1 MKEYGGGVKG
11 IFTSLRAKVI
21 FTIIFVLLA
30 MTSLTSYAWFYY
42 WREQLI
48 ELTEDQISLL
58 FQSVEVSLE
67 RAMREGR
74 QEEVSSILRRIHEKQ
89 EMMSL
94 RIYDTEGVIRRSSNQ
109 KEEGTRPVELG
120 RHEEMDVA
128 GLRLTSLRMG
138 ESGNLRLMYPI
149 RKRAECTTCHV
160 TDEDYVGILEMNLS
174 LDNVLEIINRNRNRM
189 VFYSIITVLVL
200 SLTIALLFE
209 REVHTP
215 ISAIIDT
222 INEVEAG
229 NLTARINIRSKDEL
243 GLIARN
249 LNSMVGKLESA
260 IGQIREYH
268 RKELQKTHRLA
279 AIGELTASI
288 SHEIRNP
295 LAGIKGA
302 IQVILKDENIS
313 ERHQEVLLEV
323 LSQVDRLNGT
333 VGDLLEFSR
342 PITPE
347 FVPTDVRD
355 VLERTL
361 NPLKLDPFLG
371 EIEIKKEYDTS
382 KPIWLDPN
390 LIEHAFFNLAIN
402 SLQAM
407 DGSGTLR
414 VVVAEYEDCLE
425 IRFEDSGCGISQEN
439 LERIFR
445 PFFTTKHRGTGLGLS
460 IARNI
465 IEAHGGTI
473 EVASEL
479 DRGTTFTIHLDKDP
493 RKKT

>member
-1 MKEYGGGVKG
+1 MEESGGAVKG
-11 IFTSLRAKVI
+11 LFTSLRAKVI
-21 FTIIFVLLA
+21 FTIILVLLV

-58 FQSVEVSLE
+58 FHSVEISLE
-67 RAMREGR
+67 RAMREGK
-74 QEEVSSILRRIHEKQ
+74 QEEVSDILRRIHERQ
-89 EMMSL
+89 EMMNL
-94 RIYDTEGVIRRSSNQ
+94 RIYDTEGVIRRSSYQ
-109 KEEGTRPVELG
+109 EEEGTRPVELG
-120 RHEEMDVA
+120 RHEAMGMA
-128 GLRLTSLRMG
+128 GLRLTSLRTG
-138 ESGNLRLMYPI
+138 ESGNLRLIYPI
-149 RKRAECTTCHV
+149 KKKEECTSCH
-160 TDEDYVGILEMNLS
+160 TTEEDYVGILEMTLS
-174 LDNVLEIINRNRNRM
+174 LDNVLNIINHNRNRM
-189 VFYSIITVLVL
+189 IFYSVITVLVL

-209 REVHTP
+209 REVHKP
-215 ISAIIDT
+215 ISAIVDT
-222 INEVEAG
+222 INEIEAG
-229 NLTARINIRSKDEL
+229 NLTARINLQSEDEL

-249 LNSMVGKLESA
+249 LNSMVDKLESA
-260 IGQIREYH
+260 IGEIREYH

-313 ERHQEVLLEV
+313 DRHEEVLLEV

-342 PITPE
+342 PISPE
-347 FVPTDVRD
+347 FVPTDVCD
-355 VLERTL
+355 VLDRTL
-361 NPLKLDPFLG
+361 DPIKLDPFLG
-371 EIEIKKEYDTS
+371 DAEIIKEYDTS

-390 LIEHAFFNLAIN
+390 LIEHAFFNLVIN

-407 DGSGTLR
+407 EGSGTFR
-414 VVVAEYEDCLE
+414 VMVEEYDDSLE
-425 IRFEDSGCGISQEN
+425 IKFMDSGCGISPEN

-465 IEAHGGTI
+465 IEALGGTI
-473 EVASEL
+473 EVVSEVG
-479 DRGTTFTIHLDKDP
+479 RGTTFIINLDKNA
-493 RKKT
+493 RRQT